1 MPDGV
6 IKWVDSKS
14 GEAVVMRGGR
24 MFPTRVKDIESVARR
39 SGARV
44 HFDIHRERG
53 VDRAVDVRL
62 RAGTHVSH
70 HHRRFGT
77 LTGARG
83 VDAKGAKP
91 SAQLHPELRTP
102 AQHPVEVARA
112 WSTSLACGDVDG
124 ALTLYSPD
132 ATVHVGEQAI
142 VGRGALAEWLAST
155 SPFGSQ
161 RHALIR
167 GSDKTVTVSWPESG
181 PEEPGLVVRCQ
192 IKHLQI
198 AEQWAEVPEP
208 APRIP
213 VAGEALP
220 PVLDL
225 STSGEVDDE
234 ARHSAQET
242 IVRTIQK
249 LNEPVLLAR
258 LRLGWEPDPARLR
271 PATAQASL
279 DIDGD
284 VVRAHVAARTMPEA
298 IDLLEQR
305 LRDRIEHRSR
315 RREQLHRSS
324 PSHEPGEWRHGDLPS
339 HRPGYFD
346 RPVEDRQLVR
356 HKTFAVDELTS
367 DEAVF
372 DMEQLDYDFYLFR
385 DLASGSD
392 SLVERL
398 EDGSYRLTRAE
409 STDVDLRPLATDI
422 ALSETPAP
430 VLDLE
435 EAIER
440 LNAGN
445 EPHVFFVDSA
455 SGRGSVL
462 YRRYDGHYGLITSD

>member
-24 MFPTRVKDIESVARR
+24 IFPTRVKDIESVARR

-44 HFDIHRERG
+44 HFDIHREHG
-53 VDRAVDVRL
+53 VERAVDVRL
-62 RAGTHVSH
+62 REGTHVSH

-77 LTGARG
+77 LTGATS
-83 VDAKGAKP
+83 VDTKGANP

-102 AQHPVEVARA
+102 AQHPLEVARA
-112 WSTSLACGDVDG
+112 WSTSVARGDVDG
-124 ALTLYSPD
+124 ALALYSPD
-132 ATVHVGEQAI
+132 ATVHIGDEAI
-142 VGRGALAEWLAST
+142 VGRAALADWLLSTTAFASE
-155 SPFGSQ
+155 

-167 GSDKTVTVSWPESG
+167 GSDNTVTVSWRASG
-181 PEEPGLVVRCQ
+181 PEEPELVVRCQ
-192 IKHLQI
+192 MKHSQI
-198 AEQWAEVPEP
+198 SEQWAEVPEFSPRFP
-208 APRIP
+208 AK
-213 VAGEALP
+213 GEAAPL
-220 PVLDL
+220 VVDF
-225 STSGEVDDE
+225 STSGDVGDD
-234 ARHSAQET
+234 AKRSAQEA
-242 IVRTIQK
+242 ILRTVHR
-249 LNEPVLLAR
+249 LSEPVLLAR
-258 LRLGWEPDPARLR
+258 VRLGWEPDPARLR

-298 IDLLEQR
+298 VDLLGHR

-315 RREQLHRSS
+315 RREHLHRSS
-324 PSHEPGEWRHGDLPS
+324 PVHKPAEWHHGDLRS

-398 EDGSYRLTRAE
+398 ENGSYRLTR
-409 STDVDLRPLATDI
+409 TVLTGVDLRPVATDI
-422 ALSETPAP
+422 ALSDAPAP
-430 VLDLE
+430 ILDLE
-435 EAIER
+435 DAIER
-440 LNAGN
+440 LNAGH
-445 EPHVFFVDSA
+445 EPHVFFVNKA
-455 SGRGSVL
+455 SRRGEVL
-462 YRRYDGHYGLITSD
+462 YRRYDGNYGLITPD